1 MGFVNNLPKHASKHA
16 SGASVGTDP
25 LYANS
30 VGIDSS
36 ITVQLGA
43 GGSVGGYST
52 GTTINANTPIQT
64 ILNTI
69 LQKLIPPTYT
79 NPYATLSGT
88 TDYEIG
94 SSPTLS
100 LTSTFVQNDAG
111 AFTARRV
118 YDGATQIGT
127 TSPLSYAT
135 GRLTANKTFSVQ
147 FDYAQGPIKNDN
159 LGNPYPT
166 GRIQAGTATGYA
178 YLNVFRKLF
187 YAADTGTTAITT
199 STGIRSLTSSDNPSN
214 GTQFSISIPIGTTRV
229 TIAYPASLQNL
240 TSVIY
245 VEGLGANV
253 TDTFSLTN
261 VNVDGATAGYDSTSY
276 KVYTYIAGVAFSSTA
291 TYNVTI

>member
-52 GTTINANTPIQT
+52 NAVISANTPIQT
-64 ILNTI
+64 ILKTI
-69 LQKLIPPTYT
+69 LQKQIPYPYR
-79 NPYATLSGT
+79 NPYATLGGVS
-88 TDYEIG
+88 DYEIG

-100 LTSTFVQNDAG
+100 LISTFVQNDAG

-118 YDGATQIGT
+118 YLDGSYIGAS
-127 TSPLSYAT
+127 SPLIYST
-135 GRLTANKTFSVQ
+135 GRLTGHKTFSVQ
-147 FDYAQGPIKNDN
+147 FDYAAGPVYNDN
-159 LGNPYPT
+159 LGNPSLPNI
-166 GRIQAGTATGYA
+166 GAGTATATQTLYV
-178 YLNVFRKLF
+178 YRKLF
-187 YAADTGTTAITT
+187 YAADTGTSAIT
-199 STGIRSLTSSDNPSN
+199 SSSGIRALASSYNNPQN
-214 GTQFSISIPIGTTRV
+214 GTQFTINIPIGTTRV
-229 TIAYPASLQNL
+229 TIAYPAIYQNL

-245 VEGLGANV
+245 VEVGANV
-253 TDTFSLTN
+253 ADTFSLTN